1 MPDYV
6 LSELERKAVAKTIDR
21 LDRTSHR
28 LEYHEFS
35 PLRPLPNHA
44 RELAVRCLWVL
55 NEAGCYWQVEPRPD
69 EAAEELAP
77 PWSDFLRMRHV
88 PADLREFA
96 VLHEM
101 STATERVTV
110 VTSPKIGKLTAF
122 CLRSPYCVA
131 RVSPATWGRWP
142 AEGLSRIVVRYEGRT
157 FLCLDNSR
165 PEFPQAPVEAI
176 RASRPRLFD
185 FYFCPMGEM
194 KSAEALA
201 RIVDSR
207 FLPQG
212 RTVEIF
218 CGQR

>member
-6 LSELERKAVAKTIDR
+6 LSELERKVVAKTIDR

-35 PLRPLPNHA
+35 PFRPLPDYA
-44 RELAVRCLWVL
+44 RELATRCLWVL
-55 NEAGCYWQVEPRPD
+55 DKAGCYWQIEPMPD
-69 EAAEELAP
+69 EAAEELAS
-77 PWSDFLRMRHV
+77 PWSDFKRMSHL
-88 PADLREFA
+88 PPDLREFA
-96 VLHEM
+96 VLHEV

-110 VTSPKIGKLTAF
+110 ITSPKIGKLTAF
-122 CLRSPYCVA
+122 CLRAPCCVP
-131 RVSPATWGRWP
+131 VLSPATWGRWP

-176 RASRPRLFD
+176 RASRPRRFD

-194 KSAEALA
+194 KSADALA
-201 RIVDSR
+201 RIVDSK
-207 FLPQG
+207 FLPNG
-212 RTVEIF
+212 HTVEIA
-218 CGQR
+218 CDRR